1 MANTFINATSRNVG
15 VSEVVVYTAATKA
28 ILIGC
33 NITNVKG
40 TIVPVDI
47 IVRRSGSDTYLKK
60 QFRIENGISEEIMK
74 GNKLVLAVGDSIV
87 AKGVVSN
94 SVDVILSLL
103 SGVA

>member
-1 MANTFINATSRNVG
+1 MANTFINATSRNIG
-15 VSEVVVYTAATKA
+15 DTEVVIYTAATKA

-33 NITNVKG
+33 NIANVKG
-40 TIVPVDI
+40 SIVPVDI
-47 IVRRSGSDTYLKK
+47 MLRHSGIDTYLKK
-60 QFRIENGISEEIMK
+60 QFRVENGTSEEIMK

-87 AKGVVSN
+87 AKGVVPN